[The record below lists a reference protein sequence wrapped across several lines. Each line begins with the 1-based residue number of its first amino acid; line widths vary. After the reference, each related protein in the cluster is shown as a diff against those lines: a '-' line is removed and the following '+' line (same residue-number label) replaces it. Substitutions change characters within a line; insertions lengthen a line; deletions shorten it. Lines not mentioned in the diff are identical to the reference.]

1 MLKTGKDKDSLEIL
15 FININPRPNWTKDI
29 TMLYFPIGLCSII
42 SATKRNSFKYD
53 LLDLMSQP
61 KTNDELRESIGRKK
75 YDVVAFGSLLH
86 AYWIVKPLA
95 AMVKEIHPDALV
107 VVGNYVSTL
116 IPEKI
121 LSWTKADIAVIGAGE
136 NTFIE
141 ILNRLILGGG
151 FKGIKGIAYRDGD
164 RIIREKQRPHLKNL
178 DDAEFP
184 LWEVFDV
191 ESYIS
196 SAKKLKSHRF
206 FKDIAKLRSFPIITT
221 KGCPFRCTFCT
232 NNQYWKYNPYR
243 RHSAGYVVAMMK
255 SLQQKYQV
263 NYFRFADELSF
274 DNLAELESLAD
285 AVIREKIDALFEVII
300 RVGLF
305 KKTDQ
310 VLAEKLRQAGFV
322 MMYYSL
328 ESANGKILKA
338 MNKRI
343 EVEKFYEQKAV
354 LDKAGIVSGTNLVIG
369 YPQETPE
376 SIAESFQV
384 CYDND
389 IMPSVCFLLPA
400 PGSDM
405 YDYALGNGYI
415 PDEERYILE
424 IGEQQFINLNMTN
437 MPNNVLYDLTVQHLK
452 RIRDKL
458 KLDIPDEN
466 LICSVVLKRDVAK
479 NERHAHAF

>member
-1 MLKTGKDKDSLEIL
+1 MLKPKKDKFSLEIL

-42 SATKRNSFKYD
+42 SAAKRNGFKYD
-53 LLDLMSQP
+53 ILDLMSEP
-61 KTNDELRESIGRKK
+61 KNTDELRESISRKE
-75 YDVVAFGSLLH
+75 YDIIAFGSLLH

-95 AMVKEIHPDALV
+95 EMIKEMHPDSLI

-141 ILNRLILGGG
+141 ILERAISGGS
-151 FKGIKGIAYRDGD
+151 FAGIKGIAYRDGD
-164 RIIREKQRPHLKNL
+164 RIIREEERPPLKNL

-184 LWEVFDV
+184 LWEVLDV
-191 ESYIS
+191 EAYINS
-196 SAKKLKSHRF
+196 VKRLMSHRF
-206 FKDIAKLRSFPIITT
+206 FKDITKLRSFPIITT

-232 NNQYWKYNPYR
+232 NNQYWKYNPYH
-243 RHSAGYVVAMMK
+243 RHSVGYIISMIK
-255 SLQQKYQV
+255 SLQKKFQV

-274 DNLAELESLAD
+274 NNLKELESLAD

-305 KKTDQ
+305 KKTD
-310 VLAEKLRQAGFV
+310 VTLAKKLRKAGFV

-328 ESANGKILKA
+328 ESADAQILKT

-343 EVEKFYEQKAV
+343 EVKQFYEQKAV

-369 YPQETPE
+369 YPQETQG

-400 PGSDM
+400 PGSHM
-405 YDYALGNGYI
+405 YDYALEKGYI
-415 PDEERYILE
+415 LDEERYILE

-437 MPNNVLYDLTVQHLK
+437 MPNDVLHDLTVYHLK

-466 LICSVVLKRDVAK
+466 LICSVVLKKDTSK
-479 NERHAHAF
+479 